1 MLQEEGQYKTQ
12 QHLSVIKTCICG
24 KTTSKMGTLETLLHF
39 KHITCASQK
48 KKIIKKTQR
57 KKGDGRKKQKQIRK
71 KLEMSAIH
79 A

>member
-1 MLQEEGQYKTQ
+1 MLQEKGQYKTQ

-24 KTTSKMGTLETLLHF
+24 KTTSTMGTLETLLHF

-48 KKIIKKTQR
+48 KIIIKKLKG
-57 KKGDGRKKQKQIRK
+57 KKEMVEKKQKQIRK